1 MRRLQAYLDTL
12 QSEHDELM
20 SGAFTALQSGD
31 DNYDVLWA
39 YAAGL
44 LHAIRTIQ
52 VALEEGEFR

>member
-1 MRRLQAYLDTL
+1 LRALQVYLDGL
-12 QSEHDELM
+12 QTEHDELM
-20 SGAFTALQSGD
+20 SGAFAALQSGD

-52 VALEEGEFR
+52 VALDEGEFR